1 LASCVDRFSDS
12 CYNSADLTKSEF
24 EDEMSAF
31 APYFQVIVIIL
42 STALV
47 VAIILQSK
55 GAGLG
60 GLFGGGD
67 SGGMYKTRRGAEK
80 YLFNLTIGL
89 AVAFFIFTLLT
100 FLAAG

>member
-1 LASCVDRFSDS
+1 
-12 CYNSADLTKSEF
+12 
-24 EDEMSAF
+24 MSQF
-31 APYFQVIVIIL
+31 APYFQVIVIII
-42 STALV
+42 SVALI

-89 AVAFFIFTLLT
+89 AITFFIFTLLT
-100 FLAAG
+100 FMATG